1 VTGSKPH
8 QRLRHANRGGHPAE
22 PSINRCCLIPR
33 GDSVRQYSLL
43 RSVKDAGLD
52 RRFRPPLSSDGY
64 RERLELKSG
73 SPGYAQTWDAV
84 TKATALGFYGGL
96 GFELG
101 ISKEVSL
108 LIEAQ
113 TRRAKISGF
122 SGTSKEKFNQSE
134 YEESFDLYYYE
145 FYSSYLEN
153 SYKFLNFPNA
163 ERGFNLRALRDAIID
178 LSGFSLNAGI
188 KIHL

>member
-8 QRLRHANRGGHPAE
+8 QRLRHANRGGHSAE

-64 RERLELKSG
+64 REWLELKNG
-73 SPGYAQTWDAV
+73 SPGYTQIWDAV
-84 TKATALGFYGGL
+84 TKAIGLGFYGGL

-101 ISKEVSL
+101 ISKQVSL
-108 LIEAQ
+108 LIETQA
-113 TRRAKISGF
+113 RHAKISGF
-122 SGTSKEKFNQSE
+122 SGTSKNKFNHSE
-134 YEESFDLYYYE
+134 YEENFDLYYYE
-145 FYSSYLEN
+145 SGEIKLQLANVYRKTGN
-153 SYKFLNFPNA
+153 SRKMICAKN
-163 ERGFNLRALRDAIID
+163 
-178 LSGFSLNAGI
+178 
-188 KIHL
+188 